1 MYECNNIEFKSEINE
16 KLEKEVVG
24 FLNGNG
30 GHIYLGIE
38 NDGETIVG
46 FEDIDQAQLL
56 AKDRIKDKIAP
67 SPIGF
72 FELIVEE
79 RENKK
84 IIHVIVARGNEKPY
98 YLKKYGMCP
107 LGAFVRVG
115 SSLSPLTEK
124 QIFDMYSKRTRTS
137 LINIIS
143 PIKKLTF
150 TQLKIYY
157 EEIGYEINPNLYSQ
171 LNFKMENGEF
181 NYLAYLLSDQN
192 SLVIN
197 VGKFKGNDVY
207 DLEELKSYS
216 NQSLVK
222 TTHEIVD
229 YIESVNKTF
238 TKITSLKRIE
248 EKLFDSVAMRE
259 AIINAIVHSD
269 YSYENSPTFRIF
281 DDHIEIISVGGLPE
295 GIEKD
300 EFLNGFMS
308 PKNPQLMKIF
318 RDLGFVEHMGTGIIR
333 ILKKYDKSVFNF
345 STNFIKVS
353 IPYKN
358 GLGELTSNKNNNNN
372 FLNLDITNRQR
383 ELVDLI
389 NQFKNITQEE
399 LASKLNVSRYTIMR
413 DLKSLEEKNI
423 VSRDGS
429 NKTGYWKVNN

>member
-1 MYECNNIEFKSEINE
+1 MYESKNVEFKSLINE

-24 FLNGNG
+24 FLNTNG
-30 GHIYLGIE
+30 GHIYLGIDD
-38 NDGETIVG
+38 DGETIVG
-46 FEDIDQAQLL
+46 FDDIDQAQLL

-79 RENKK
+79 RDNKK

-107 LGAFVRVG
+107 LGVFVRVG
-115 SSLSPLTEK
+115 SSLVPLNEK
-124 QIFDMYSKRTRTS
+124 QIFDLYSKRTRTS
-137 LINIIS
+137 LIKIIS
-143 PIKKLTF
+143 PIQNLTF
-150 TQLKIYY
+150 IQLKIYY
-157 EEIGYEINPNLYSQ
+157 EEIGYEINTNLYKQ
-171 LNFKMENGEF
+171 LNLKMENGEY

-216 NQSLVK
+216 NQSLIK
-222 TTHEIVD
+222 TTHEIIN
-229 YIESVNKTF
+229 YIENLNKTF
-238 TKITSLKRIE
+238 TRITSSKRIE

-259 AIINAIVHSD
+259 AVINAIVHFD

-281 DDHIEIISVGGLPE
+281 DNHIEIISVGGLPE
-295 GIEKD
+295 GIEKE
-300 EFLNGFMS
+300 EFLNGYMS
-308 PKNPQLMKIF
+308 PKNPQLMKVF
-318 RDLGFVEHMGTGIIR
+318 RDLGFVEHMGTGIFR
-333 ILKKYDKSVFNF
+333 ILIKYDKSVFCFN
-345 STNFIKVS
+345 TNFIKVS

-358 GLGELTSNKNNNNN
+358 GLNESGLNNVAK
-372 FLNLDITNRQR
+372 LNYLNIDITNRQR
-383 ELVDLI
+383 EIIDLI
-389 NQFKNITQEE
+389 NQYKKITQEE
-399 LASKLNVSRYTIMR
+399 LARKLSVSRYTIMR

-429 NKTGYWKVNN
+429 NKTGCWIIKD

>member
-1 MYECNNIEFKSEINE
+1 MYECNNIEFKREINE

-24 FLNGNG
+24 FLNSNG

-38 NDGETIVG
+38 DDGKTVVG
-46 FEDIDQAQLL
+46 FDDIDQAQLL
-56 AKDRIKDKIAP
+56 VKDRIKDKIAP
-67 SPIGF
+67 SPVGF
-72 FELIVEE
+72 FEIIVEE
-79 RENKK
+79 KNNKK
-84 IIHVIVARGNEKPY
+84 IIHIIIARGNEKPY

-107 LGAFVRVG
+107 LGTFVRVG
-115 SSLSPLTEK
+115 SSLAQLTEK

-137 LINIIS
+137 LINIVS

-150 TQLKIYY
+150 AQLKIYY
-157 EEIGYEINPNLYSQ
+157 EEMGYEMNPNFYTQ
-171 LNFKMENGEF
+171 LNFKLDNGKF

-192 SLVIN
+192 GLVIN

-216 NQSLVK
+216 NQSLIK
-222 TTHEIVD
+222 TTHEILD

-238 TKITSLKRIE
+238 TKITSHMRIE

-259 AIINAIVHSD
+259 AVINAIVHSD
-269 YSYENSPTFRIF
+269 YSYENTPTFRIF

-295 GIEKD
+295 GIEKE

-333 ILKKYDKSVFNF
+333 ILKKYDKSIFNF
-345 STNFIKVS
+345 STNFINVS
-353 IPYKN
+353 IPYSN
-358 GLGELTSNKNNNNN
+358 GLNKLR
-372 FLNLDITNRQR
+372 FSEKQKIETLKIDITNRQR
-383 ELVDLI
+383 EIIDLI
-389 NQFKNITQEE
+389 SQFKNITQEE

-429 NKTGYWKVNN
+429 NKTGVWKINS

>member
-1 MYECNNIEFKSEINE
+1 MYECNNIEFKSEVNE

-24 FLNGNG
+24 FLNSNG

-38 NDGETIVG
+38 DDGETVIG

-56 AKDRIKDKIAP
+56 VKDRIKDKIAP
-67 SPIGF
+67 SPVGF
-72 FELIVEE
+72 FEIIVEE

-115 SSLSPLTEK
+115 SSLSQLTEK

-137 LINIIS
+137 LINIVS
-143 PIKKLTF
+143 PIKNLTF

-157 EEIGYEINPNLYSQ
+157 EEIGYEINPNLYNQ
-171 LNFKMENGEF
+171 LNFKMNGGEF

-216 NQSLVK
+216 NQSLIK

-229 YIESVNKTF
+229 YIESLNKTF
-238 TKITSLKRIE
+238 TKITSSKRIE
-248 EKLFDSVAMRE
+248 EKLFDSLAMRE
-259 AIINAIVHSD
+259 AVINAIVHSD

-281 DDHIEIISVGGLPE
+281 DNHIEIISVGGLPE
-295 GIEKD
+295 GIEKE
-300 EFLNGFMS
+300 EFLNGYMS

-353 IPYKN
+353 IPYKSA
-358 GLGELTSNKNNNNN
+358 LTVSVFNKTLSQSTTNI
-372 FLNLDITNRQR
+372 DITNRQR
-383 ELVDLI
+383 EIIDLI
-389 NQFKNITQEE
+389 NRFKNITQEE
-399 LASKLNVSRYTIMR
+399 LASKLNVSRYTIIR

-423 VSRDGS
+423 IFREGS